1 MKREYI
7 MKGEIKAETVKYKL
21 DDHISQ
27 QQRELRADID
37 AGIKYF
43 NTNTQ
48 PRAENYNP
56 STGAVHDVVT
66 STPKGKG
73 K

>member
-21 DDHISQ
+21 DAHIAQ
-27 QQRELRADID
+27 QQKELRADID
-37 AGIKYF
+37 EGIRHF
-43 NTNTQ
+43 DANTQ